1 MHPYITQSLWEKKSI
16 KSIKLNHITQT
27 ESYTGE
33 HTSLLQRINFAKTQF
48 RVNYIYYRL
57 HLSRCDIMVAKKIIN
72 RSIESKV
79 GFEALFINGNTFSEM
94 IRRDVDIN
102 YIPQTDTQDRYSS
115 ALQKVY
121 MNNILRLLDG
131 LDEKTNVFEMHNVRM
146 IRHSNGNGW
155 VQDSVVLNDNTFV
168 PKGAVIFG
176 NNDIT
181 NARIM
186 NNTVI
191 GNPYDQITNDKR
203 RISGVIM

>member
-1 MHPYITQSLWEKKSI
+1 
-16 KSIKLNHITQT
+16 
-27 ESYTGE
+27 
-33 HTSLLQRINFAKTQF
+33 
-48 RVNYIYYRL
+48 
-57 HLSRCDIMVAKKIIN
+57 MVAKKIIN